1 MFDNPKKELER
12 LQQQLL
18 AAEMDTPE
26 EEVTE
31 EFDDLYDEIYDE
43 FGPETFE
50 EPDFSDDRAFY
61 SRAAGFD
68 AEVEEYEMD
77 EDRYVAPP
85 RKKGFRGLVIFA
97 LLQAFVVIALALWW
111 LGQLL

>member
-31 EFDDLYDEIYDE
+31 DFDDLYDEIYDE
-43 FGPETFE
+43 FGPEEFD
-50 EPDFSDDRAFY
+50 EPDLNFY

-68 AEVEEYEMD
+68 AELEEYEMD

-85 RKKGFRGLVIFA
+85 RKRGFRGLVVFA
-97 LLQAFVVIALALWW
+97 LVQAFVVIALAFWW
-111 LGQLL
+111 LGRLL